1 MYVRHRPLIK
11 LVNITK
17 RYGSEDAPFVL
28 KGIDMEIASN
38 DFVALR
44 GVSGSG
50 KTTLMNII
58 GLLDNPTAGNY
69 YFNGDDISDM
79 NDDSLSVLRNKRVGF
94 IFQSFYLIPY
104 LNVVDNVLLPRF
116 YSGEHMG
123 AEKERAV
130 MLLDEFG
137 MADKCKSKPSEL
149 SGGQQQRVAIARAMI
164 NNPDLILADEPTG
177 QLDSATSQ
185 TIMEYIAKLP
195 GKGRAVLLVTHDAQ
209 TAGFAHRTVY
219 IQDGLLKAGEDLL
232 REV

>member
-1 MYVRHRPLIK
+1 MYRGAEELIK
-11 LVNITK
+11 LTGITK
-17 RYGSEDAPFVL
+17 RYGGEDSPFVL

-58 GLLDNPTAGNY
+58 GLLDNPTSGSY
-69 YFNGDDISDM
+69 YFNGEDVSCMDDDF
-79 NDDSLSVLRNKRVGF
+79 LSVLRNRSVGF

-104 LNVVDNVLLPRF
+104 LNVVDNVLLPKF
-116 YSGEHMG
+116 YSGESVQSG
-123 AEKERAV
+123 KQRAM
-130 MLLDEFG
+130 MLLNEFG

-164 NNPDLILADEPTG
+164 NDPDLILADEPTG

-185 TIMEYIAKLP
+185 TILEFIAKLP
-195 GKGRAVLLVTHDAQ
+195 GNGRAVLLVTHDSH
-209 TAGFAHRTVY
+209 TASFAHRTVY
-219 IQDGLLKAGEDLL
+219 IKDGLLDAAQADEIF
-232 REV
+232 